1 MIQGSTI
8 RRRLRAAAEL
18 AELSKR
24 IKDWKTMQEQIDT
37 LIPGAPGGRHKSQIA
52 AIAQT
57 SSTAAFSVRRRFDD
71 LPKKPETEQ
80 WAELEK
86 LEEAIVWL
94 ARFFEFFATKFEQ
107 RAGEAK
113 FVLTGAD
120 EVLWSCRQSF
130 LANAGTV
137 KKAPPAVPFIGNH
150 TTPIAVAHNATVPA
164 ALKIPVELDI
174 DAGLRET
181 IQRFPVPL
189 LQLPSFFIRAPWSLV
204 YIGHEAGHFLIH
216 DLDLTGALEQSRPKE
231 LKAPWFEEFVAD
243 AMWLLLMGEP
253 ALDGLCD
260 ELWDTPERMGRSS
273 HSHPPPT
280 LRLRVMI
287 RMARTVG
294 ILDDGSAEAR
304 TVGLPAQDA
313 LEKQIVDTLTSPLY
327 DGRTLPALL
336 RFDPVTTAKRLD
348 WWQERL
354 RKENVPPARDVE
366 AGRFIAAAAYR
377 EWARISAA
385 EPLNPGD
392 LEALSRRLLDF
403 LPRVAPEGDRA
414 PASVIVPPNG
424 EALAKMILSS
434 IEKRKGPQG

>member
-24 IKDWKTMQEQIDT
+24 IKNWKTVQEQIDA

-52 AIAQT
+52 AIAET
-57 SSTAAFSVRRRFDD
+57 SITAAFSVKNRFDD

-94 ARFFEFFATKFEQ
+94 ARFFEFFANKFEQ

-130 LANAGTV
+130 LANAGTG
-137 KKAPPAVPFIGNH
+137 KKTPPAVPFIGNH

-164 ALKIPVELDI
+164 ALKVPVELGL
-174 DAGLRET
+174 DADLREA

-189 LQLPSFFIRAPWSLV
+189 LQLPSFFVRAPWSLV

-216 DLDLTGALEQSRPKE
+216 DLDLMGVLDHSRPSE

-260 ELWDTPERMGRSS
+260 ELWDTPKRMVESS
-273 HSHPPPT
+273 HSHPPPA

-287 RMARTVG
+287 RIARTVG
-294 ILDDGSAEAR
+294 ILDDGAAEAKIC
-304 TVGLPAQDA
+304 GLPAQYP
-313 LEKQIVDTLTSPLY
+313 LEKQIVDILTSPLY
-327 DGRTLPALL
+327 DGRTLLALL
-336 RFDPVTTAKRLD
+336 RFDAGTTRKRLD

-354 RKENVPPARDVE
+354 QKEHV
-366 AGRFIAAAAYR
+366 
-377 EWARISAA
+377 
-385 EPLNPGD
+385 
-392 LEALSRRLLDF
+392 
-403 LPRVAPEGDRA
+403 
-414 PASVIVPPNG
+414 
-424 EALAKMILSS
+424 
-434 IEKRKGPQG
+434 